1 VHHHHQPEALP
12 GPSGQGTVVLDVG
25 GTRGAL
31 ILFTTEVLE
40 GEEIE
45 IRPSGGPWDGTH
57 TAVRRRDLRDAV
69 AFAGVF
75 GSLPAGEYQVRIK
88 DPAQEQFGSRTTVD
102 VTVAGGE
109 VTERFWPDA

>member
-1 VHHHHQPEALP
+1 MLHHHQPEALP

-25 GTRGAL
+25 GNRGAL

-45 IRPSGGPWDGTH
+45 IRPVGGQWDGIH

-75 GSLPAGEYQVRIK
+75 GSLPAGEYQGRIK
-88 DPAQEQFGSRTTVD
+88 GPTADQPDPRTTVE

>member
-1 VHHHHQPEALP
+1 MHHHPQPEAVP

-31 ILFTTEVLE
+31 ILFTTDALE

-45 IRPSGGPWDGTH
+45 IRPMGGRWDGTH

-75 GSLPAGEYQVRIK
+75 GSLPEGEYQVRIK
-88 DPAQEQFGSRTTVD
+88 GPNADRAGPRTTVD
-102 VTVAGGE
+102 VAVAGGE

>member
-45 IRPSGGPWDGTH
+45 IRPVGGQWDGTH

-75 GSLPAGEYQVRIK
+75 GSLPGGEYQVRIK
-88 DPAQEQFGSRTTVD
+88 DPTGERSGSRTTVD

-109 VTERFWPDA
+109 VTEQFWPDA

>member
-1 VHHHHQPEALP
+1 MHHHPQPEAVP

-31 ILFTTEVLE
+31 ILFTADTLE

-45 IRPSGGPWDGTH
+45 IRPLGGQWDGTH

-88 DPAQEQFGSRTTVD
+88 GPDADRARPRTTVD

>member
-1 VHHHHQPEALP
+1 VPHHHHSEALP

-45 IRPSGGPWDGTH
+45 IRPVGGQWEGTH

-88 DPAQEQFGSRTTVD
+88 GPTPERSGPRTTVD
-102 VTVAGGE
+102 VTVAGGH

>member
-1 VHHHHQPEALP
+1 VPHHHQSEALP
-12 GPSGQGTVVLDVG
+12 GPSGQGTVVLDLG

-31 ILFTTEVLE
+31 ILFTTEALE

-45 IRPSGGPWDGTH
+45 IRPVGGQWDGTH

-88 DPAQEQFGSRTTVD
+88 GPVADQPGPRTTVE

-109 VTERFWPDA
+109 VTERLWPDA

>member
-1 VHHHHQPEALP
+1 
-12 GPSGQGTVVLDVG
+12 
-25 GTRGAL
+25 L

-45 IRPSGGPWDGTH
+45 IRPMGGQWDGTH
-57 TAVRRRDLRDAV
+57 TAVRRRYLRDAV

-88 DPAQEQFGSRTTVD
+88 GPHADQPGPRTTVE